1 MLQFET
7 WKITLISLICVIG
20 VVFSIPNL
28 FSEEKINNFKFFN
41 KQINLGLDLQG
52 GSYILLEADMNNVF
66 TERLE
71 SVEIEVKK
79 ILKDFEVDYLNLNI
93 IENRI
98 EVTFENIINY
108 SKSKEVLRNT
118 LGSDFVIIPIN
129 DNSFQIEY
137 SDFARTQIVDL
148 TISQA
153 IEIVRRRIDESGTKE
168 PLIQRQGNQRILIQL
183 PGIDDPERIKSLL
196 GKTAKLTFQLVDTN
210 SIASEIE
217 KDGFKQFE

>member
-79 ILKDFEVDYLNLNI
+79 TLKDFEVDYLNLNI

-108 SKSKEVLRNT
+108 SKSKEVLRNKCAAWKQKNMIC
-118 LGSDFVIIPIN
+118 LSLFN
-129 DNSFQIEY
+129 D
-137 SDFARTQIVDL
+137 
-148 TISQA
+148 
-153 IEIVRRRIDESGTKE
+153 
-168 PLIQRQGNQRILIQL
+168 
-183 PGIDDPERIKSLL
+183 
-196 GKTAKLTFQLVDTN
+196 
-210 SIASEIE
+210 
-217 KDGFKQFE
+217 QFY